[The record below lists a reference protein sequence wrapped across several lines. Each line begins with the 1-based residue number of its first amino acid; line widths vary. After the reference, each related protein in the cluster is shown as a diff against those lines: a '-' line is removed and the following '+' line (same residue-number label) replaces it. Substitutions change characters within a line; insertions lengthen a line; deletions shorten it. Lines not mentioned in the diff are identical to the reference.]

1 MVVNVG
7 QGCIPAC
14 HLKCHRSICRL
25 PPRDCLSPEMPSE
38 QLQLSSISGE
48 DRSPALHLP
57 PVAPAMI
64 DAMPTP
70 SSMVPSLRRDDDV
83 QRDDVQR
90 DDVQRDDV
98 QRDDVHPNPRPS
110 DSDCAE
116 RGQARMNPRPT
127 QDHRFGAASSAVGR
141 DHQFG
146 AFNVGASPYGLGFA
160 SLRLMRSSSAL
171 TFVNWSLRL
180 TISAARAF
188 DTESGTGAGGGTTT
202 AAAAARAE
210 LSSLSSRTE
219 SARHWTL
226 SAESCC

>member
-64 DAMPTP
+64 DAMPTQ

-90 DDVQRDDV
+90 DDI
-98 QRDDVHPNPRPS
+98 HPNPRPS

-127 QDHRFGAASSAVGR
+127 QDYRFGAASSAVGR
-141 DHQFG
+141 DDQFG
-146 AFNVGASPYGLGFA
+146 AWLTSSRPPYGLGFA

-180 TISAARAF
+180 AISAARAF